1 MSTKRIDTWVWVFIF
16 LGMMVLGIGLSVQRS
31 DAALGWGI
39 AAAGIT
45 LSAIGIVLVWIRSR
59 MKDDTP

>member
-16 LGMMVLGIGLSVQRS
+16 LGMIVLGIGLSVQRS